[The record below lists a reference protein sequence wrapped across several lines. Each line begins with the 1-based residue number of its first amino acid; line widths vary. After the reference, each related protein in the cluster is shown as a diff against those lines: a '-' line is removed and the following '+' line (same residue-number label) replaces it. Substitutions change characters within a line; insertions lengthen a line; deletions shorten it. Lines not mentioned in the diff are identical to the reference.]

1 MLDIQY
7 ESIIANYMRALS
19 VEINPSKSY
28 SKVTSTI
35 ISLLSKFTKKDF
47 RDITREDIIDFLDTL
62 RKPEEIDPLHKWIGS
77 YNLYLGVLIRFFKW
91 FNYQSLPHRERPKP
105 PVIMNIPH
113 LKRKEK
119 SIYKSSD
126 MWTSDHDL
134 IFLKYCSSKRNRCYH
149 AIAKDTSCRPHEL
162 LNLKI
167 KDIVF
172 KMAGDRQYAEIIV
185 NGKTG
190 QRHIPII
197 NSIPYLKDWLDDH
210 PFRISPNSNLIC
222 GLEKSKGSRIGI
234 RRLWKI
240 YANYKEYF
248 AKLLDNPNIPHEDKL
263 TITELLKKPWN
274 PYIIRHSAL
283 TDKAKILKS
292 HVLTQHA
299 GWTITSKMPQ
309 IYIHFFGNESSESIL
324 EAYGLTPKLSEIDKM
339 KSKQCPNCNEPNKPD
354 SKFCAKCRMV
364 LVYDEYIESL
374 EKQKKKEN
382 EIEEM
387 KRDIQIMKEG
397 QKEWV
402 DLLRDPNRLL
412 GILRRDANLNELK
425 C

>member
-1 MLDIQY
+1 MLELQH
-7 ESIIANYMRALS
+7 ESIIANYIRALN

-28 SKVTSTI
+28 SNVTFRI
-35 ISLLSKFTKKDF
+35 ISLLSKYTKKEF
-47 RDITREDIIDFLDTL
+47 KDITREDIIDFLDNL

-91 FNYQSLPHRERPKP
+91 FNYQSIPHRQRPKP
-105 PVIMNIPH
+105 LVIMNIPN

-126 MWTSDHDL
+126 MWTSEDDL
-134 IFLKYCSSKRNRCYH
+134 IFLKYCSSKRDRCYH
-149 AIAKDTSCRPHEL
+149 AIARDTSCRPHEI
-162 LNLKI
+162 LNLRL
-167 KDIVF
+167 KDIAF
-172 KMAGDRQYAEIIV
+172 KMAGERQYAEIIV

-210 PFRISPNSNLIC
+210 PFRISPNSTLIC
-222 GLEKSKGSRIGI
+222 GLEKSKGSRIDI

-248 AKLLDNPNIPHEDKL
+248 AKLLENPNIPQEDKSTIGGLL
-263 TITELLKKPWN
+263 TKPWN
-274 PYIIRHSAL
+274 PYIMRHSAL
-283 TDKAKILKS
+283 TEKAKILRS

-324 EAYGLTPKLSEIDKM
+324 EAYGLTPKLRETDKM

-354 SKFCAKCRMV
+354 SKFCGKCRMV
-364 LVYDEYIESL
+364 LVYDEYVESL
-374 EKQKKKEN
+374 EKQKQK
-382 EIEEM
+382 EIEVEEIK
-387 KRDIQIMKEG
+387 KRMTVIEEG
-397 QKEWV
+397 QKE
-402 DLLRDPNRLL
+402 LLELLKHPRELL
-412 GILRRDANLNELK
+412 GLLNSE
-425 C
+425 

>member
-126 MWTSDHDL
+126 MWTSDDDL

-149 AIAKDTSCRPHEL
+149 AIAKDISCRPHEI

-197 NSIPYLKDWLDDH
+197 NSILYLKDWLDDH

-222 GLEKSKGSRIGI
+222 GL
-234 RRLWKI
+234 
-240 YANYKEYF
+240 
-248 AKLLDNPNIPHEDKL
+248 D
-263 TITELLKKPWN
+263 
-274 PYIIRHSAL
+274 
-283 TDKAKILKS
+283 
-292 HVLTQHA
+292 
-299 GWTITSKMPQ
+299 
-309 IYIHFFGNESSESIL
+309 
-324 EAYGLTPKLSEIDKM
+324 
-339 KSKQCPNCNEPNKPD
+339 
-354 SKFCAKCRMV
+354 
-364 LVYDEYIESL
+364 
-374 EKQKKKEN
+374 
-382 EIEEM
+382 EIEDM
-387 KRDIQIMKEG
+387 KREIQIMKEG
-397 QKEWV
+397 NKEWI
-402 DLLRDPNRLL
+402 DLLRDPMRLL